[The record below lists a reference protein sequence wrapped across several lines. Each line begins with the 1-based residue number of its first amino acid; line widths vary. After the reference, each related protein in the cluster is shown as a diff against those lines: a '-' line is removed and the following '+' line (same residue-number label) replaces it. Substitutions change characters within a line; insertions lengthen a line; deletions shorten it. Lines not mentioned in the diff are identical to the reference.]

1 MTTWLIAHPGR
12 TVGLHK
18 VASIFGRAYGSA
30 ASFGNIT
37 SGFERTGNYPLN
49 THVSPDHLFL
59 PSEVIQYGIEMEVG
73 NGGRVEENEEP
84 NGSASGLTKL
94 FQNNFLPADQLQPNL
109 EDVTGPSS
117 SALDILNDI
126 SPLPKLE
133 STGQTRNTKRKIT
146 GAQVLTGTPFMDEV
160 KTQVQNKM
168 ETENRRSVRARKQVK
183 HTIFQDDS
191 DTEPVEDFI

>member
-1 MTTWLIAHPGR
+1 
-12 TVGLHK
+12 
-18 VASIFGRAYGSA
+18 
-30 ASFGNIT
+30 
-37 SGFERTGNYPLN
+37 
-49 THVSPDHLFL
+49 
-59 PSEVIQYGIEMEVG
+59 MEVG

-146 GAQVLTGTPFMDEV
+146 GAQVRYSGTPFMDEV